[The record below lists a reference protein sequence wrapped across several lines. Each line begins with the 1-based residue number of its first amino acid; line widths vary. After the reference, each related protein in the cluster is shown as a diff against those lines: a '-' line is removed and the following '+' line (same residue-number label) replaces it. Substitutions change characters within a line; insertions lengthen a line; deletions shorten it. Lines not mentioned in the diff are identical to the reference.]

1 MWAPSRRAPCWT
13 GPTSTAGNCSCRR
26 SRGSA
31 AGSPTRCWHRCFVND
46 PDIGGQLVVV
56 KVLPPGETAEPRAHR
71 RAIREAPEKFKVRLV
86 RQIFEPYAMPP
97 PGGVLTFQGLAGGSA
112 EWRPLADVP
121 AEHIPAA
128 CAFLTRSLI
137 AEWNPRFG
145 VQKVGI
151 VDFLRREIGVEG
163 SVRRHLEEP
172 ETLPSTLWL
181 RSDQDPPL
189 PSPLPL
195 IGPES
200 LFGDAL
206 VDVVVGRVHSDL
218 HDLNVLL
225 RQRDD
230 NHWIDTFVLVDLM
243 TYDPAGQLG
252 RDLVRLLLSVTGRR
266 LPDLSERQ
274 RTLLLSAFVRPDETW
289 DLPSFAIDPLY
300 AIYQTAAA
308 ELSRA
313 GREVWRQQF
322 LLSLIAQGMVD
333 DDLRELHPDRALVVL
348 PAGRVRG
355 PPAGAGLPL
364 LDRCAARGGAGQQ
377 PVRAA
382 GPAPGLGRAGGSGP
396 DGRSTGPAR
405 SGHGRRAA
413 KNGPAARNDPAA
425 NHDPASTTTRPRRT
439 TRPPRSARCA
449 TRLGADW
456 AALATRFEIPQQERS
471 RFRSGRKP
479 YAVWEWIEREG
490 RLHEL
495 PRPCATWAC
504 ANWPTCWTVTS
515 NDSIPH

>member
-1 MWAPSRRAPCWT
+1 MTSHLEELTGYVGAVAARALLDWADLNGRELLVPAQSWV
-13 GPTSTAGNCSCRR
+13 
-26 SRGSA
+26 SRGFTDA
-31 AGSPTRCWHRCFVND
+31 LLAPLFVND

-163 SVRRHLEEP
+163 SVRRHLEAP

-274 RTLLLSAFVRPDETW
+274 RTLLLSAFVRPDETR

-322 LLSLIAQGMVD
+322 LLSLIAQGMVMTTFESFTPTVRWWYFR
-333 DDLRELHPDRALVVL
+333 LAGYAARQLVLDFHSSIDVPLEAAPASNPFAPPGLL
-348 PAGRVRG
+348 PESAEPVDPGRTVGRPAQRGRVT
-355 PPAGAGLPL
+355 ADA
-364 LDRCAARGGAGQQ
+364 
-377 PVRAA
+377 
-382 GPAPGLGRAGGSGP
+382 
-396 DGRSTGPAR
+396 
-405 SGHGRRAA
+405 AA
-413 KNGPAARNDPAA
+413 KNGPAATNDPAA
-425 NHDPASTTTRPRRT
+425 TNYSASKKRKVCD
-439 TRPPRSARCA
+439 A
-449 TRLGADW
+449 LGADW
-456 AALATRFEIPQQERS
+456 AALATRFEIPQRERS

-495 PRPCATWAC
+495 PQALRDLGLRELAD
-504 ANWPTCWTVTS
+504 VL
-515 NDSIPH
+515 DGDEQ